1 MIKKYNDWYKGL
13 TPAKRLIVC
22 FAFNW
27 TYWLIAW
34 IIGEHYFFEEKHS
47 WKYLIFH
54 ATWMSTIMT
63 ISFSWKEWKVIIKGR
78 AV

>member
-13 TPAKRLIVC
+13 TSAKRLIVC

-27 TYWLIAW
+27 IYWLIGL
-34 IIGEHYFFEEKHS
+34 IIGERYFFEEKIS

-63 ISFSWKEWKVIIKGR
+63 LPFSWKEWKVIIKGR